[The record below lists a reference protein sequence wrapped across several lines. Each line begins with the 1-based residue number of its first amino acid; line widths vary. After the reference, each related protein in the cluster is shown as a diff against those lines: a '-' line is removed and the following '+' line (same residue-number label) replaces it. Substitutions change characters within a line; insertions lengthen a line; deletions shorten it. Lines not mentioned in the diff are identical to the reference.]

1 MLFWFAGGAVAIVWF
16 VFHDPGFQV
25 RWLVA
30 GALLP
35 DVIDAPFG
43 GARVAHSVVSAVGLL
58 VVVMLATIGHR
69 PRRRRL
75 LALVIGVFLHL
86 VLDGA
91 FASPRLF
98 WWPVSG
104 VSLPTER
111 LPSIA
116 RGWWNIPLELL
127 GLVALAR
134 WWPRPTVS
142 PRRPRARNGR
152 TASAR

>member
-1 MLFWFAGGAVAIVWF
+1 MLFWFAGGAVAIAWF
-16 VFHDPGFQV
+16 VFHDPQFHV

-58 VVVMLATIGHR
+58 IVVMLATIGRR

-91 FASPRLF
+91 FATRRTF

-104 VSLPTER
+104 ASLPTDR

-127 GLVALAR
+127 GVVALAR
-134 WWPRPTVS
+134 WWPRPTTS
-142 PRRPRARNGR
+142 SDGWRPRIGR
-152 TASAR
+152 AAPTR

>member
-16 VFHDPGFQV
+16 VFHDAEFQV

-35 DVIDAPFG
+35 DVIDAPLG
-43 GARVAHSVVSAVGLL
+43 GARVAHSVVTAVGLL
-58 VVVMLATIGHR
+58 VVVMLATIGRR
-69 PRRRRL
+69 PLRRRL
-75 LALVIGVFLHL
+75 LAVVIGVFLHL

-91 FASPRLF
+91 FASARSF

-127 GLVALAR
+127 GLAALAR
-134 WWPRPTVS
+134 WWPRPTAS
-142 PRRPRARNGR
+142 PNGR
-152 TASAR
+152 RSRIGRAAPTR

>member
-16 VFHDPGFQV
+16 VFHDPQFQV

-30 GALLP
+30 GSLLP
-35 DVIDAPFG
+35 DVIDAPLG

-58 VVVMLATIGHR
+58 VAVMLTTIGRR
-69 PRRRRL
+69 PLRRRL

-91 FASPRLF
+91 FTNSRMF

-104 VSLPTER
+104 LSLPTER

-127 GLVALAR
+127 GLAFLAR
-134 WWPRPTVS
+134 WWPRPTSS
-142 PRRPRARNGR
+142 PNGR
-152 TASAR
+152 RSRIGRAQPTR